1 MSTATPAIQVNSDEC
16 EEVHPSRNPHC
27 QVVGPVFQQYRD
39 ILARYIQ
46 SRVKD
51 PLDSE
56 ELLSQVM
63 MKIYDHCEK
72 LQGIRNTEAWL
83 VTIARNAV
91 TDYFRAQQKQPE
103 TNLPELVS
111 LEEEPNLMQELEAC
125 IPSLIARLPEKYAQ
139 PLADYELKGI
149 PQKQLAI
156 TYGMSESGL
165 KSRVQRGRK
174 MLKELF
180 TEYCGHLIEEQ
191 ESCQDCDCTPDCN
204 S

>member
-1 MSTATPAIQVNSDEC
+1 MATTDTKPISETTEDC
-16 EEVHPSRNPHC
+16 EEVHPSKNPHC

-83 VTIARNAV
+83 VAIARNAV
-91 TDYFRAQQKQPE
+91 TDYFRQRQKSSTTELKE
-103 TNLPELVS
+103 TFA
-111 LEEEPNLMQELEAC
+111 LEEEPNVMQELEAC

-149 PQKQLAI
+149 PQKSLAAA
-156 TYGMSESGL
+156 YGMSESGL

-191 ESCQDCDCTPDCN
+191 ESCGDCRC
-204 S
+204 